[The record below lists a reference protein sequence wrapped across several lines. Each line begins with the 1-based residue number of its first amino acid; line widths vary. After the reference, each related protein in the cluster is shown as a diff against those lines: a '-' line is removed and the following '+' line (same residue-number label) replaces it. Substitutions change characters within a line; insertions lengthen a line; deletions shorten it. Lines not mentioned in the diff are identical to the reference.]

1 MKNKPLGVLQIVSII
16 SHNKHD
22 LQKELIER
30 SGNRPIQETLILVAN
45 QLMVRHLRRIL
56 QKSLSGF
63 APKIMT
69 LESWLDELAE
79 ISFTDEERP
88 DQILSPKQER
98 PLVLD
103 DWIRNHTDKR
113 ITRFRGSQS
122 IDIISNIIGD
132 MRRAGLP
139 LNSLIREVEKEHA
152 VQKNPDFAYLLKEYE
167 HMLQDRNWIDRE
179 LLPLKISK
187 VPPIFLKEQ
196 QIILYELDYVFESQ
210 KAGLKKIFSQLGD
223 KSVVHIQYE
232 PEGNFFPVTV
242 TNWLQESAKKR
253 GWPYQKNQLAQTD
266 VSRISQKL
274 KDNEILSDGE
284 LYTALK
290 AKRLHIESYHD
301 VRTELVEVLRRI
313 RWNVAQTVDGE
324 IGSLFS
330 DYAILVGNLPDY
342 QALAANLSEQ
352 YEVPV
357 YCTRG
362 PILGSHPIV
371 RRFMTMLSLEL
382 NDFQID
388 DIYQVFAD
396 NQFKLSELKED
407 NEMVTPNIRSFCQ
420 FCRKYNLRN
429 LSEAGKR
436 LEHIVERGLR
446 QIDDDKVYRDEQRRL
461 KDRKELLNNAEYY
474 KKIIHILEHYR
485 KQFDISQKKKLTDW
499 VTWGKE
505 QIQQQQNLGSTV
517 ANQARQ
523 DLENVLDNV
532 LLTHER
538 LGLHPD
544 LKMGDFIEVVMLAL
558 EGERESN
565 PDQPD
570 AVLLSD
576 ATYYTDIHDKITFL
590 LGMNEGAFPRPV
602 KTDFLRFRYQK
613 EFNALLRDRSPES
626 FMEARHHLQRQLDNA
641 RKLYL
646 SRYRVSGQSQ
656 VIGSALWQ
664 DIAHILHY
672 EDNTIQDKWAWEKLP
687 VDIIT
692 SGYDWR
698 RYQAGQVNL
707 SVYDWWNTS
716 QEHTHHQLVAAIEWE
731 RSHRK
736 CMGIYDGVM
745 QPWDLGSE
753 FQLHIQNQVESW
765 WQRKVSM
772 DGSYRSSISR
782 LDEYANSPLE
792 YFFNRVLRLQPLA
805 QYHDDAESDV
815 KGSILHKIL
824 QEFYTPDSRYALA
837 NKILVD
843 PAREDIGRAQK
854 RIAEIADNV
863 LDEYSD
869 QMGYPDSP
877 FPSILRESM
886 LRILNGFLK
895 NEQSQQDLLREDIW
909 EVMRP
914 ATFHSGSSYTM
925 EYHWEVPLEI
935 DGIDE
940 QVVLNGFIDRIDTD
954 SSGKKAIVYDYKSG
968 SGGIKHFDEDIIKGL
983 SFQLPVYGHALLAN
997 GVDRFAG
1004 AYYYL
1009 PVDSGQNK
1017 IEWKGFMGDLDFYR
1031 SEMVYNQRG
1040 KNKLKKEYRGL
1051 MPMSEVRSFLDEL
1064 LNTRVAQ
1071 IINLVRKGVFNLSV
1085 IGQKPYSDFKMITRY
1100 NRQIQNER
1108 RRIETELQKREQ
1120 AKKRYYL
1127 PLELDME
1134 EEESA

>member
-1 MKNKPLGVLQIVSII
+1 LQILSVI

-22 LQKELIER
+22 LQNELIER

-79 ISFTDEERP
+79 MSFTDEERP
-88 DQILSPKQER
+88 GQILSPKQER

-132 MRRAGLP
+132 MRRACQP
-139 LNSLIREVEKEHA
+139 LNSLLREVEKESA
-152 VQKNPDFAYLLKEYE
+152 VRKNPDFAFLLKEYE
-167 HMLQDRNWIDRE
+167 HMLQDRNWMDRE
-179 LLPLKISK
+179 LLPLKISI

-210 KAGLKKIFSQLGD
+210 KAGLKNIFSQLGD
-223 KSVVHIQYE
+223 RSVVHIQYE
-232 PEGNFFPVTV
+232 PEDNFSPVTL
-242 TNWLQESAKKR
+242 TNWLQESAKKQ
-253 GWPYQKNQLAQTD
+253 GWPYQKNH
-266 VSRISQKL
+266 VSHTGASRLSRKL
-274 KDNEILSDGE
+274 IDNQILSDGE
-284 LYTALK
+284 LHTVLET
-290 AKRLHIESYHD
+290 KRLYIESHHNA
-301 VRTELVEVLRRI
+301 RTELVESLRRI
-313 RWNVAQTVDGE
+313 RWNVAQTADGE
-324 IGSLFS
+324 VGSLFS
-330 DYAILVGNLPDY
+330 DYTILVGNLPDY
-342 QALAANLSEQ
+342 QALAAALSEQ

-407 NEMVTPNIRSFCQ
+407 NETITPNIRSFCQ

-429 LSEAGKR
+429 LSEARKR
-436 LEHIVERGLR
+436 LDHIVERGLR
-446 QIDDDKVYRDEQRRL
+446 QIDDDKVYRDEESRL

-474 KKIIHILEHYR
+474 NKIIRILEHYR
-485 KQFDISQKKKLTDW
+485 KQFDISQKKKLPDW
-499 VTWGKE
+499 VTWAKE

-538 LGLHPD
+538 LDLHPD
-544 LKMGDFIEVVMLAL
+544 LKMADFIEVVTLAL

-576 ATYYTDIHDKITFL
+576 ATYFADTQDKITFL

-613 EFNALLRDRSPES
+613 EFNTLLRDRSPES

-641 RKLYL
+641 RILYL
-646 SRYRVSGQSQ
+646 SRYRVAGQSQ

-664 DIAHILHY
+664 DIAHIFHY
-672 EDNTIQDKWAWEKLP
+672 EDDAIKDKWAWEKLP
-687 VDIIT
+687 DDIIT
-692 SGYDWR
+692 SEYEWHC
-698 RYQAGQVNL
+698 YQAGLVNQP
-707 SVYDWWNTS
+707 VHDWWRTS
-716 QEHTHHQLVAAIEWE
+716 QEHTHHQLVAAVEWE
-731 RSHRK
+731 RSYHK

-745 QPWDLGSE
+745 QPGNLGSE
-753 FQLHIQNQVESW
+753 FQTRIQNQVETW
-765 WQRKVSM
+765 WQRKLSG

-824 QEFYTPDSRYALA
+824 QEFYTPDSRYAPA
-837 NKILVD
+837 NGTLVD
-843 PAREDIGRAQK
+843 PARGDIGKAQK

-877 FPSILRESM
+877 FPAILRESM

-895 NEQSQQDLLREDIW
+895 NEQSQQDLLKEEVW
-909 EVMRP
+909 EEMRP
-914 ATFHSGSSYTM
+914 ATFHSGSPYTM
-925 EYHWEVPLEI
+925 EYQWEVPLEM

-954 SSGKKAIVYDYKSG
+954 TTGKRAIVYDYKSG

-1051 MPMSEVRSFLDEL
+1051 MHMNEVRSFLDEL

-1071 IINLVRKGVFNLSV
+1071 IITLIRKGVFNLSV
-1085 IGQKPYSDFKMITRY
+1085 VGQKPYSDLKMITRY

-1108 RRIETELQKREQ
+1108 RRIETELQNAEQ
-1120 AKKRYYL
+1120 TKKRYYL
-1127 PLELDME
+1127 PLEMDMKE
-1134 EEESA
+1134 GESA